1 MANAVEAESKAG
13 KKTSNKKEKALVIV
27 ESPAKSKTIRK
38 ILGDS
43 YTIEASYGH
52 IRNLPTKD
60 AATENLGFDINHDF
74 EPKFEIIPGK
84 QKVVTKLNDLA
95 KKADKIYLASDPDRE
110 GEAIAW
116 HVRQVLKVPDDKV
129 YRIVFNEITPKAVK
143 NSVENPRAIDMD
155 MVQAQQT
162 RQILD
167 KLVGFKLS
175 PVLWKQIGNRNL
187 SAGRVQSVAL
197 RMICEREDEIE
208 AFVPQEYW
216 SIHANLD
223 KDGKVFEAELSK
235 IKGKSVEKTIKNQ
248 EEAQK
253 IVDFLTSYPS
263 EFDVTKVTKKTTKRK
278 PTAPFI
284 TSTLQRAASSKL
296 GFGVQKT
303 MQVAQKLYEGIEI
316 DGTPVGLIT
325 YMRTDSVRISDD
337 AHAMAKDFIT
347 ANYGPEYYPEKTN
360 VYVKGKQNVQDA
372 HEAIR
377 PSYPERTPDSIK
389 KYLDN
394 DQYKLYKLIW
404 EKFISSQM
412 IAAEVANKSIEI
424 TAGDYTLKAGTS
436 KVTFEGFLKVYNDA
450 EEEEQEAE
458 AKIPDLEQGDKVKC
472 KKVEPKQHFTQP
484 PPRYN
489 EASLVKALEEY
500 GIGRPSTY
508 ATIITVIQ
516 TRKYVE
522 KKNKVLFPT
531 LLGRTVS
538 KQLCAQFKDIM
549 DYKFTAGMESKLD
562 EIADKKAVWNKVLKD
577 FYTPFIENV
586 NSVMKTAEKVRIE
599 TKIKCPNCGKPMLVR
614 TSRQGNQFLGCSGYP
629 ECKTVMSLNAI
640 SEEPQEDENKPAEE
654 KCEEKC
660 EKCGSDMVFKT
671 GPYGKYMECT
681 NEDCKFRKPYRRSTG
696 VKCPKCGNGMIVE
709 RKSKRGTVFF
719 GCDKYPDCDFTL
731 WNEPTGEECPD
742 CGALL
747 VKKILRKGTTIEC
760 SNRSCGYKRVVEE
773 ADKEGGSNDE

>member
-1 MANAVEAESKAG
+1 MAKTAE
-13 KKTSNKKEKALVIV
+13 KKEKALVIV

-38 ILGDS
+38 ILGDG
-43 YTIEASYGH
+43 YQIEASYGH
-52 IRNLPTKD
+52 VRNLPTKD
-60 AATENLGFDINHDF
+60 PSTENLGFDIKNHF
-74 EPKFEIIPGK
+74 LPKFEIIPGK
-84 QKVVTKLNDLA
+84 QAVVKKLNDMA
-95 KKADKIYLASDPDRE
+95 KKADKVYLASDPDRE

-116 HVRQVLKVPDDKV
+116 HVRQILKVPDDKIC
-129 YRIVFNEITPKAVK
+129 RIVFNEITPKAVK
-143 NSVENPRAIDMD
+143 HSVENPRGIDMD

-167 KLVGFKLS
+167 KLVGYKLS

-197 RMICEREDEIE
+197 RMICEREEEIE

-223 KDGKVFEAELSK
+223 KDGKTFEAELSK
-235 IKGKSVEKTIKNQ
+235 IKGKAVEKTVKNKD
-248 EEAQK
+248 EAQK

-263 EFDVTKVTKKTTKRK
+263 EFDVTKVTKKSTKRK

-284 TSTLQRAASSKL
+284 TSTMQRAASSKL

-325 YMRTDSVRISDD
+325 YMRTDSVRVSDD
-337 AHAMAKDFIT
+337 AQSMAKDFILG
-347 ANYGPEYYPEKTN
+347 NYGEKYYPEKPN
-360 VYVKGKQNVQDA
+360 IYVKGKQNVQDA

-377 PSYPERTPDSIK
+377 PSYPERTPESIK

-404 EKFISSQM
+404 EKFMSSQM
-412 IAAEVANKSIEI
+412 TPADIANKTVEI

-436 KVTFEGFLKVYNDA
+436 KVTFDGFLKVYNDA
-450 EEEEQEAE
+450 DEEEQEAE
-458 AKIPDLEQGDKVKC
+458 AKIPDLNEGDKVKC
-472 KKVEPKQHFTQP
+472 LKVEPKQHFTQP

-522 KKNKVLFPT
+522 KKDKALHPT
-531 LLGRTVS
+531 LLGRTVC
-538 KQLCAQFKDIM
+538 KQLVGQFADIM
-549 DYKFTAGMESKLD
+549 DYKFTAGMETKLD
-562 EIADKKAVWNKVLKD
+562 KIAEKKAVWNDVLQE
-577 FYTPFIENV
+577 FYTPFIDEV
-586 NSVMKTAEKVRIE
+586 NKALQTGERVKIE
-599 TKIKCPNCGKPMLVR
+599 SKIKCPNCGKPMVLR
-614 TSRQGNQFLGCSGYP
+614 IGKNGSQFLGCSGYP
-629 ECKTVMSLNAI
+629 DCKTMMSLNAL
-640 SEEPQEDENKPAEE
+640 SEDTGEETSNEPE

-660 EKCGSDMVFKT
+660 EKCGSDMIFKT

-681 NEDCKFRKPYRRSTG
+681 NADCKHRKPYRKSTG
-696 VKCPKCGNGMIVE
+696 VKCPKCGQGTIVE
-709 RKSKRGTVFF
+709 RKSKRGTVFY
-719 GCDKYPDCDFTL
+719 GCDKYPDCDFVL
-731 WNEPTGEECPD
+731 WNEPTGETCPD
-742 CGALL
+742 CGSLL
-747 VKKILRKGTTIEC
+747 VKKVLKKGDVITC
-760 SNRSCGYKRVVEE
+760 SNIKCHYKKEVTGES
-773 ADKEGGSNDE
+773 ADESGTL